1 MLLAPVANPLY
12 NEATLT
18 LRIKPMK
25 SIEIDDDLY
34 QYIAGQT
41 IKIGESA
48 SDILRR
54 LLPGAPLKASL
65 AEAQHAA
72 KPKADK
78 AITAIEAHPV
88 KASDAPQANITEPK
102 TATAGKIGNIF
113 DLVTP
118 QDLQAEHNIVGRF
131 LYLLSVLA
139 RVHKKQFHKVLEIK
153 GRNRLYFGNSAA
165 ELSESGS
172 STNPKQ
178 IPNTDFWVIT
188 NSNTTRKKMMLTET
202 ATKLGYSAAD
212 AERIRDLL

>member
-1 MLLAPVANPLY
+1 
-12 NEATLT
+12 
-18 LRIKPMK
+18 MK
-25 SIEIDDDLY
+25 TIEIDDDLY

-41 IKIGESA
+41 LKIGESA

-54 LLPGAPLKASL
+54 LLPGAPVKAVAISAERKNIAPETVTTKL
-65 AEAQHAA
+65 ESQETAEAPASQEAEV
-72 KPKADK
+72 KSETK
-78 AITAIEAHPV
+78 TAVAV
-88 KASDAPQANITEPK
+88 KA
-102 TATAGKIGNIF
+102 GNIF

-118 QDLQAEHNIVGRF
+118 ADLQAEHNIVGRF

-139 RVHKKQFHKVLEIK
+139 RVHKKQFHKVLDIK

-165 ELSESGS
+165 ELNETGT

-178 IPNTDFWVIT
+178 IPNTEFWVIT

-202 ATKLGYSAAD
+202 AIKLGYSAED

>member
-1 MLLAPVANPLY
+1 
-12 NEATLT
+12 
-18 LRIKPMK
+18 MK
-25 SIEIDDDLY
+25 TIEIDDDLY

-41 IKIGESA
+41 LRIGESA

-54 LLPGAPLKASL
+54 LLPSAPVKTAANAAESSGAGVAVDVNLQADINERDKSGIELPPSL
-65 AEAQHAA
+65 ERVAPSPVAEAVVDNSSNVAQT
-72 KPKADK
+72 KVADRK
-78 AITAIEAHPV
+78 V
-88 KASDAPQANITEPK
+88 
-102 TATAGKIGNIF
+102 GNVF

-118 QDLQAEHNIVGRF
+118 QDLQAESNIVGRF

-139 RVHKKQFHKVLEIK
+139 RVHKKQFHKVLDIK

-165 ELSESGS
+165 ELAETGT

-178 IPNTDFWVIT
+178 IPNTTFWVIT

-202 ATKLGYSAAD
+202 ALKLGYSAEE

>member
-1 MLLAPVANPLY
+1 
-12 NEATLT
+12 
-18 LRIKPMK
+18 MK
-25 SIEIDDDLY
+25 TIEIDDDLY
-34 QYIAGQT
+34 QYIASQT
-41 IKIGESA
+41 MKIGESA

-54 LLPGAPLKASL
+54 LLPGAPIKVTASPAERKNPTPETATHTAQDPQHTL
-65 AEAQHAA
+65 ASQDSAAQLE
-72 KPKADK
+72 
-78 AITAIEAHPV
+78 T
-88 KASDAPQANITEPK
+88 K
-102 TATAGKIGNIF
+102 TAKETKAVKDSKVGNIF

-118 QDLQAEHNIVGRF
+118 ADLQAEHNIVGRF

-165 ELSESGS
+165 ELNENGT

-178 IPNTDFWVIT
+178 IPNTEFWVIT

-202 ATKLGYSAAD
+202 AIKLGYSAED

>member
-1 MLLAPVANPLY
+1 
-12 NEATLT
+12 
-18 LRIKPMK
+18 MK
-25 SIEIDDDLY
+25 TIEIDDDLY

-41 IKIGESA
+41 LKIGESA

-54 LLPGAPLKASL
+54 LLPGAPVKALSPPSVVLPIAPIAPPANSANAATSL
-65 AEAQHAA
+65 AENTVTVNAETPAEPGMVSAA
-72 KPKADK
+72 KA
-78 AITAIEAHPV
+78 
-88 KASDAPQANITEPK
+88 
-102 TATAGKIGNIF
+102 GNIF

-118 QDLQAEHNIVGRF
+118 ADLQAEHNIVGRF

-139 RVHKKQFHKVLEIK
+139 RVHKKQFHKVLDIK

-165 ELSESGS
+165 ELSETGT

-178 IPNTDFWVIT
+178 IPNTAFWVIT

-202 ATKLGYSAAD
+202 AIKLGYSAED